1 MITASEMRTRLGLAE
16 TDDHADTLI
25 GTLLTEA
32 EAYVRSFCRL
42 RDTESV
48 PDGLIARM
56 VAEDYGRLDGAGLT
70 SRAVSGAT
78 EHYLTDYS
86 AAVRR
91 QLTALRHAG
100 SVRHTGSV
108 RHAGSAKEAVV

>member
-1 MITASEMRTRLGLAE
+1 MITASEMRTRLGLSE
-16 TDDHADTLI
+16 TDDSADALI

-32 EAYVRSFCRL
+32 EAYARAFCRL

-56 VAEDYGRLDGAGLT
+56 AAEDYGRLDGAGVA
-70 SRAVSGAT
+70 SRAVSGAA

-86 AAVRR
+86 DTVRR
-91 QLTALRHAG
+91 QLSAMRHTS
-100 SVRHTGSV
+100 SVRHTGTV
-108 RHAGSAKEAVV
+108 REAGV

>member
-1 MITASEMRTRLGLAE
+1 MITASDMRVRLGLSE
-16 TDDHADTLI
+16 TDDHADALI
-25 GTLLTEA
+25 DALLTEA

-42 RDTESV
+42 RDTETV

-56 VAEDYGRLDGAGLT
+56 AAEDFGRLDGAGLT

-86 AAVRR
+86 DTVRR
-91 QLTALRHAG
+91 QLTAM
-100 SVRHTGSV
+100 RHTGSIT
-108 RHAGSAKEAVV
+108 RGEAMV